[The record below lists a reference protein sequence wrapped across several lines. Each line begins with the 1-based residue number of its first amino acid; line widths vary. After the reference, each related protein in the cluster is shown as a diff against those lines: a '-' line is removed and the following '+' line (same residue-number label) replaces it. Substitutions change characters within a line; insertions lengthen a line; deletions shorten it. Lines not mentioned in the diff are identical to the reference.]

1 MRICLSLLLAACAGF
16 AGELPSGS
24 FVVRDARVFDGS
36 RVLEKATVV
45 VENGKIAALGRDLA
59 PPAGLPVV
67 DGSGK
72 TLLPGLIDAHTHV
85 FGDVLREALQ
95 FGVTTELD
103 MFTDYQYAR
112 RIKAEQAA
120 GRDADMADLRSAG
133 TLITAPHGHGTEYGL
148 AIPTITGP
156 QEAQAF
162 VDARIAEGSDYIKIV
177 YTVPLPMPTISKE
190 TLAALVEAAHRR
202 GKLAVVH
209 INSRQGAEDAIAAGV
224 DGLVHLF
231 SDRAPA
237 PDFGKVAA
245 AHHIFVVPT
254 LTVLPELKY
263 AGEAVRQLKAA
274 GVPILAGTDAPN
286 ASGHGAGLHGE
297 LALLVAAGLTPL
309 EALRAATSAPASAFH
324 LGDRGVIAV
333 GARAD
338 LLLVDGDP
346 TAQIAATRKIVA
358 VWKAG
363 HALAPKPAA
372 SQSASQTIAPRPISD
387 FEDGTTKAS
396 FGFGWLATSDQVV
409 SGKSTADIQVAPG
422 GANGSRFSL
431 AVRGEIRPGFAF
443 PFAGAGFY
451 PGSAPMLPANL
462 SAAKAI
468 AFWAKGDGQT
478 YRLMVYTQARGYI
491 PGTQP
496 FTAGPEWRSYV
507 FPLADFGGTDGHD
520 VTAIIFSAGPQPAK
534 FDFQID
540 EVRLTA
546 APEVKP

>member
-16 AGELPSGS
+16 AGEFPSGS

-36 RVLEKATVV
+36 RVLEKAAVV
-45 VENGKIAALGRDLA
+45 VENGRIAALGRDLA

-67 DGSGK
+67 DGSGR
-72 TLLPGLIDAHTHV
+72 TLLPGLIDSHTHV
-85 FGDVLREALQ
+85 FGDVLREALK

-103 MFTDYQYAR
+103 MFTDYQLAR

-133 TLITAPHGHGTEYGL
+133 TLVTAPHGHGTEYGI

-162 VDARIAEGSDYIKIV
+162 VDARIAEGSDYMKIV
-177 YTVPLPMPTISKE
+177 YTVPLPVPTISQE

-224 DGLVHLF
+224 DGLAHLF
-231 SDRAPA
+231 ADRAPA
-237 PDFGKVAA
+237 PDFGQVAA
-245 AHHIFVVPT
+245 AHHIFAIPT
-254 LTVLPELKY
+254 LTVLPQEGGH
-263 AGEAVRQLKAA
+263 AAEAVRQLKAA

-286 ASGHGAGLHGE
+286 ACGHGVGLHGE

-309 EALRAATSAPASAFH
+309 EALKAATSAPATAFR
-324 LGDRGVIAV
+324 LSDRGVIAV

-346 TAQIAATRKIVA
+346 TTRIDATRSIVA

-363 HALAPKPAA
+363 YALPAKPANA
-372 SQSASQTIAPRPISD
+372 PAMAPRPISD
-387 FEDGTTKAS
+387 FEDGASKAS

-409 SGKSTADIQVAPG
+409 GGKSTAEIHVAPG

-431 AVRGEIRPGFAF
+431 AVHGEIRPGFPFA
-443 PFAGAGFY
+443 FAGAAFY
-451 PGSAPMLPANL
+451 PGSAPMQPADL
-462 SAAKAI
+462 SASKAI

-478 YRLMVYTQARGYI
+478 YRLMVYSQARGYI

-496 FTAGPEWRSYV
+496 FTAGPEWHEYI
-507 FPLADFGGTDGHD
+507 FPLEEFGMDGRD
-520 VTAIIFSAGPQPAK
+520 VTAIVFSAGPQPAK

>member
-1 MRICLSLLLAACAGF
+1 MRTCLSLLLAACAGI

-36 RVLEKATVV
+36 RVIEKATVV
-45 VENGKIAALGRDLA
+45 VENGRIAALGRDLT
-59 PPAGLPVV
+59 PPTGLPVV
-67 DGSGK
+67 DGTGR
-72 TLLPGLIDAHTHV
+72 TLLPGLIDSHTHV
-85 FGDVLREALQ
+85 FGDVLREALK

-103 MFTDYQYAR
+103 MFTDYQFAR

-133 TLITAPHGHGTEYGL
+133 TLITAPHGHGTEYGI

-162 VDARIAEGSDYIKIV
+162 VDARIAEGSDYIKII
-177 YTVPLPMPTISKE
+177 YTVPLPVPTISQE
-190 TLAALVEAAHRR
+190 TLEAVVEAAHRR

-224 DGLVHLF
+224 DGLAHLF

-237 PDFGKVAA
+237 PDFGQLAA
-245 AHHIFVVPT
+245 AHHIFVIPT
-254 LTVLPELKY
+254 LTVLPEGGH
-263 AGEAVRQLKAA
+263 AAEALRQLKAA

-286 ASGHGAGLHGE
+286 ASGHGVGLHGE

-309 EALRAATSAPASAFH
+309 EALKAATSAPASAFH

-346 TAQIAATRKIVA
+346 TTRIDATRSIVA

-363 HALAPKPAA
+363 YALPAKPAA
-372 SQSASQTIAPRPISD
+372 SQSVAPRPISD

-409 SGKSTADIQVAPG
+409 GGESTAEIQVVPG

-431 AVRGEIRPGFAF
+431 AVRGEIRPGFPFA
-443 PFAGAGFY
+443 FAGAAFY
-451 PGSAPMLPANL
+451 PGSAPMQPADL
-462 SAAKAI
+462 SASQAI
-468 AFWAKGDGQT
+468 VFWAKGDGQT
-478 YRLMVYTQARGYI
+478 YRLMVYSQARGYI

-496 FTAGPEWRSYV
+496 FTAGPEWRLYI
-507 FPLADFGGTDGHD
+507 FPLAEVGGTDGRD
-520 VTAIIFSAGPQPAK
+520 ITAIVFSAGPQPAK
-534 FDFQID
+534 FDFRID

>member
-1 MRICLSLLLAACAGF
+1 MRKCLSFLLAACAGI

-36 RVLEKATVV
+36 RVMEKATVV

-59 PPAGLPVV
+59 APAGLPVV
-67 DGSGK
+67 DGAGR
-72 TLLPGLIDAHTHV
+72 TLLPGLIDAHTHA
-85 FGDVLREALQ
+85 FGNALQEALQ

-103 MFTDYQYAR
+103 MFTDHQYAR

-120 GRDADMADLRSAG
+120 GRDLDIADLRSAG
-133 TLITAPHGHGTEYGL
+133 TLITAPRGHGTEYGI

-177 YTVPLPMPTISKE
+177 YTVPLPLPTISKE
-190 TLAALVEAAHRR
+190 TLAAVVEAAHRR

-209 INSRQGAEDAIAAGV
+209 INSRQGAEDAIAAGA
-224 DGLVHLF
+224 DGLAHLF

-237 PDFGKVAA
+237 PDFGQFAA
-245 AHHIFVVPT
+245 AHHVFVVPT

-263 AGEAVRQLKAA
+263 AGEALRQLKAA

-309 EALRAATSAPASAFH
+309 EALRAATSASASAFH

-346 TAQIAATRKIVA
+346 TTRIESTRKIVA

-372 SQSASQTIAPRPISD
+372 SQSMAPRPISD

-409 SGKSTADIQVAPG
+409 GGKSTAEIQVAPG

-431 AVRGEIRPGFAF
+431 AVRGEIRPGFPFA
-443 PFAGAGFY
+443 FAGAAFY
-451 PGSAPMLPANL
+451 PGSAPMQPADL
-462 SAAKAI
+462 SASKAI

-496 FTAGPEWRSYV
+496 FTAGPEWRLYT

-520 VTAIIFSAGPQPAK
+520 VTAIVFSAGPQPAK

>member
-1 MRICLSLLLAACAGF
+1 LAACAGI

-67 DGSGK
+67 DGSGR

-85 FGDVLREALQ
+85 FGDVLREALK

-103 MFTDYQYAR
+103 MFSDYQFAR

-133 TLITAPHGHGTEYGL
+133 TLVTAPHGHGTEYGL

-177 YTVPLPMPTISKE
+177 YTVPLPVPTISQE
-190 TLAALVEAAHRR
+190 TLAAVVEAAHRR

-224 DGLVHLF
+224 DGLAHLF
-231 SDRAPA
+231 ADRAPA
-237 PDFGKVAA
+237 PDFGQIAA
-245 AHHIFVVPT
+245 AHHIFVIPT
-254 LTVLPELKY
+254 LTVLPEGGH
-263 AGEAVRQLKAA
+263 AAEAVRQLKAA

-286 ASGHGAGLHGE
+286 ASGHGVGLHGE
-297 LALLVAAGLTPL
+297 LALLVAAGLTPI
-309 EALRAATSAPASAFH
+309 EALRAATSAPATAFH
-324 LGDRGVIAV
+324 LGDRGVIAA

-346 TAQIAATRKIVA
+346 TTRIESTRSIVA

-363 HALAPKPAA
+363 HALAPQPAA
-372 SQSASQTIAPRPISD
+372 SQAASRTIAPRPISD

-409 SGKSTADIQVAPG
+409 GGKSTAEIHVAPG
-422 GANGSRFSL
+422 GANGSRFAL
-431 AVRGEIRPGFAF
+431 AVHGEILPGF
-443 PFAGAGFY
+443 PFAFAGAAFY
-451 PGSAPMLPANL
+451 PGSAPMQPADL
-462 SAAKAI
+462 SASQAI

-478 YRLMVYTQARGYI
+478 YRLMVYSQARGYI
-491 PGTQP
+491 PGMQP
-496 FTAGPEWRSYV
+496 FTAGPEWRLYT
-507 FPLADFGGTDGHD
+507 FPLAEVGGTDGRD
-520 VTAIIFSAGPQPAK
+520 VTAIVFSAGPKPAR
-534 FDFQID
+534 FGFQID